1 MPAYFIVSI
10 QITDPEKRPVYDE
23 YIEKVKPIVESYGGE
38 YLARSENISVFTG
51 DWEPDRVIIIRFE
64 TREKLEICFASE
76 KYQKIAGLRVQSVL
90 TNAIIVEDG

>member
-1 MPAYFIVSI
+1 MPAYFIVSVMI
-10 QITDPEKRPVYDE
+10 QDPEKRPMYDE
-23 YIEKVKPIVESYGGE
+23 YIEKVKPIVESFGGE

-64 TREKLEICFASE
+64 TREKLETCFASE